1 MVRIEY
7 ESVKEGDGETAKTY
21 FGKGRYEPL
30 WTHGTM
36 SHKPKAQTSMIKMVY
51 AHPIFDSDG
60 SLQSAV
66 ETVTVMVGVVLV
78 EVVPVTLGVEWWLVL
93 CLRLY
98 PVGPQYS
105 DTHVKARNPF
115 DLRPCPSAVSAV
127 VVTCYDY
134 AYISE

>member
-36 SHKPKAQTSMIKMVY
+36 SHKPKAQTSMIKTVY

-66 ETVTVMVGVVLV
+66 ATVTVMVGVVV
-78 EVVPVTLGVEWWLVL
+78 IVPVTTGVQRWWPFL
-93 CLRLY
+93 CIYTRACHCGGGYLLRLLES
-98 PVGPQYS
+98 GS
-105 DTHVKARNPF
+105 
-115 DLRPCPSAVSAV
+115 
-127 VVTCYDY
+127 
-134 AYISE
+134 